1 MGRGTRGGAFL
12 LLASVVSNAETGIR
26 TPKVKSSDFGLAR
39 HVWVDHGCLG
49 LGGFEL
55 LGLASRLASSFREG
69 LIGFQHSRVY
79 AALPCSL
86 FEAQLPCLEVSCWL
100 LYRFVEVE

>member
-26 TPKVKSSDFGLAR
+26 TPRVISSSLGLAR
-39 HVWVDHGCLG
+39 RVWVGHGCLG

-55 LGLASRLASSFREG
+55 LGLASRLASSF
-69 LIGFQHSRVY
+69 
-79 AALPCSL
+79 
-86 FEAQLPCLEVSCWL
+86 
-100 LYRFVEVE
+100 